1 VSEAVFLELRTGAGL
16 SSVRV
21 LNEVLGVA
29 LRQLGV
35 AEALCHD
42 VTLGVAE
49 LVANVHEHEYQ
60 GKQGGDVVV
69 RLDLAKD
76 ALEVTVESKGPRFD
90 PTAPREA
97 REPDDELEAGGLG
110 LPLLHGLFD
119 RVSHS
124 YDDDRGNRVTLRK
137 VL

>member
-1 VSEAVFLELRTGAGL
+1 VSDFLELRTGARL
-16 SSVRV
+16 SSVRL

-49 LVANVHEHEYQ
+49 LVANVHEHEYA
-60 GKQGGDVVV
+60 GKQEGDVVV

-76 ALEVTVESKGPRFD
+76 ALEVSVESKGPRFD
-90 PTAPREA
+90 PTAPTEA
-97 REPDDELEAGGLG
+97 REPDLEAGGLG

-124 YDDDRGNRVTLRK
+124 YDAHRGNRVTLRK
-137 VL
+137 IL